1 MESEAKPQSY
11 ILHWSI
17 MLWLHFPTEC
27 ACGQKNAGWAP
38 KPGLHVMAE
47 RKILPPKR
55 IDPWLSWKLTNDT
68 ELSHSILQPKIDEY
82 VAVCTRETWSD
93 GQGRKVV
100 ETTSG

>member
-47 RKILPPKR
+47 RKILPAKQ